1 MRRFSAEGSK
11 RLRIDKKSTEKGEAL
26 QKSAEGIKRDEMNTE
41 YLRTAKKSYMI
52 VKGADY
58 PFEEYEM
65 NMILRNDI
73 SCLIPF
79 QMILADGAAEYWYD
93 VSGMQSLKNRFLL
106 ESVDGKQLRFFLES
120 LMGMK
125 SAMEEYLLD
134 DANICFSAEMVCLDR
149 SGERIRFCY
158 IPGLGASESQE
169 RGDRAAAGNT
179 APGLR
184 ELFEEILQHL
194 NHSDPV
200 AVRMGYEMYER
211 AARSVFSTQDCLDC
225 LRIGESVAADIPD
238 MAFAEREIRW
248 KEDAADFP
256 DGRADTEGPDE
267 MEFLFEGPEQ
277 EEGHRR
283 RRKNKK
289 RADTEYDSG
298 RERKKRRFRGKE
310 QREEEEML
318 FAFRPDP
325 QECPDI
331 PDVPAD
337 SGRTEVIREDHS
349 VKVWELAYRGDGMES
364 DITISQSPFLVGTDV
379 RKVNSALRA
388 RTVSR
393 VHARLYTEQDR
404 LFVEDFNSTNG
415 TYLNHNLLPMSTP
428 AELKEG
434 DRIVFATEEFAVC
447 CRRTSYR

>member
-1 MRRFSAEGSK
+1 
-11 RLRIDKKSTEKGEAL
+11 
-26 QKSAEGIKRDEMNTE
+26 MNIE

-58 PFEEYEM
+58 PFEQYEL

-106 ESVDGKQLRFFLES
+106 ESVDGKQLRFLLES
-120 LMGMK
+120 LMEMK
-125 SAMEEYLLD
+125 SSMDEYLLD
-134 DANICFSAEMVCLDR
+134 DANICFTADMVCFDR
-149 SGERIRFCY
+149 SGEKILFCY
-158 IPGLGASESQE
+158 IPGLGASALRE
-169 RGDRAAAGNT
+169 RRDQAEARSS

-184 ELFEEILQHL
+184 ELFEDILQHL

-211 AARSVFSTQDCLDC
+211 AARSAFSTQDCLDC
-225 LRIGESVAADIPD
+225 LRIGDSVAADIPD

-248 KEDAADFP
+248 KEDASDMSGARTDAE
-256 DGRADTEGPDE
+256 DIDE
-267 MEFLFEGPEQ
+267 MEFLFEEPEQ
-277 EEGHRR
+277 QEGHRR
-283 RRKNKK
+283 RRKNRR
-289 RADTEYDSG
+289 RADSEYDSG
-298 RERKKRRFRGKE
+298 RERKKRRFRGKD
-310 QREEEEML
+310 QQEEEEML
-318 FAFRPDP
+318 FAFRPDLK
-325 QECPDI
+325 ESPDI
-331 PDVPAD
+331 SGEPLD

-349 VKVWELAYRGDGMES
+349 AKVWELAYKGDGMES
-364 DITISQSPFLVGTDV
+364 DITISQSPFLIGSDVG
-379 RKVNSALRA
+379 KVSGVLRA

-393 VHARLYTEQDR
+393 VHAKLYMDQDR

-415 TYLNHNLLPMSTP
+415 TYLNHDLLPMSTP